1 MRTPK
6 ETYTFASQSIGLPS
20 VANARELGGIV
31 LPDGRRVRHGLLL
44 RGGNLSVASKDDL
57 LRLRTA
63 FPLTHDFDFRT
74 EAEVTIAP
82 DPPLPG
88 IRFVWLPAIDPDT
101 EKPGISALPQDAYR
115 HLDVWLIEN
124 AQDEMVQRVARR
136 LYNDMVVNEYTQ
148 LQYAAFLQMVTAAEG
163 AVYWHCSQGKDRTGL
178 AAAFLLAAL
187 GADRETIM
195 ADYEISN
202 DYYHDITARIIQE
215 VRARSGNDDAVAV
228 IQTFIGVNPEYF
240 SGALDLID
248 KKYGSMQNYL
258 TNQLLLS
265 ENDMA
270 RLRDR
275 LLE

>member
-1 MRTPK
+1 MKMRELFSPIPK
-6 ETYTFASQSIGLPS
+6 EIF
-20 VANARELGGIV
+20 R
-31 LPDGRRVRHGLLL
+31 
-44 RGGNLSVASKDDL
+44 KDDVRERVEIFL
-57 LRLRTA
+57 VL
-63 FPLTHDFDFRT
+63 
-74 EAEVTIAP
+74 
-82 DPPLPG
+82 
-88 IRFVWLPAIDPDT
+88 FVVAGLGYKFVKGSINDYLSLDDPDV
-101 EKPGISALPQDAYR
+101 ALA
-115 HLDVWLIEN
+115 VFVN
-124 AQDEMVQRVARR
+124 AAI
-136 LYNDMVVNEYTQ
+136 
-148 LQYAAFLQMVTAAEG
+148 
-163 AVYWHCSQGKDRTGL
+163 

-202 DYYHDITARIIQE
+202 DYYHDITTRIIQE
-215 VRARSGNDDAVAV
+215 VRARGGNDDAVAV

-265 ENDMA
+265 EEDMA